1 MRNVV
6 DSGWLAE
13 RLNNPD
19 VVVADCRFVLG
30 QPDAGQTAY
39 DQGHIP
45 GAVYFHLDRDLSAP
59 VGMHGGRHP
68 LPDFG
73 IFAKTA
79 GQAGI
84 DETKTVV
91 VYDDQGGAMA
101 SRLWWMLRYAGHD
114 NVYLLDGGY
123 SSWQA
128 AGYPT
133 TTEQAQPKETAFTVN
148 VRSEMLLSMEDVKS
162 RIGKPGTTIIDSREP
177 RRYLGLEEPIDR
189 AAGHIPGAVNR
200 FWKDALDE
208 TGRWKGQDGQAARFA
223 GLNPDDEIVVYCGSG
238 VTACPNVLAL
248 MEAGFRNVK
257 LYGGSWSDWVS
268 YAENPIATGD
278 EEKA

>member
-1 MRNVV
+1 MQYVV
-6 DSGWLAE
+6 DFGWLAE
-13 RLNNPD
+13 RLNTPE
-19 VVVADCRFVLG
+19 VVIADCRFVLG
-30 QPDAGQTAY
+30 QPDAGQAAY

-45 GAVYFHLDRDLSAP
+45 GAVYFNLDRDLSAP
-59 VGMHGGRHP
+59 VGPHGGRHP
-68 LPDFG
+68 LPDLG
-73 IFAKTA
+73 DFAATV

-84 DETKTVV
+84 DATKTVV

-123 SSWQA
+123 SSWKA
-128 AGYPT
+128 VGYPT
-133 TTEQAQPKETAFTVN
+133 TTEPAQPKGKIFTVN
-148 VRSEMLLSMEDVKS
+148 IRPEMLLSMEDVKS
-162 RIGKPGTTIIDSREP
+162 RIGKSGTTIIDSREP

-200 FWKDALDE
+200 FWKDALNE
-208 TGRWKGQDGQAARFA
+208 AGRWKGQDGQSARFA

-248 MEAGFRNVK
+248 TEAGFRNVK

-268 YAENPIATGD
+268 YEENPIATG
-278 EEKA
+278 EE